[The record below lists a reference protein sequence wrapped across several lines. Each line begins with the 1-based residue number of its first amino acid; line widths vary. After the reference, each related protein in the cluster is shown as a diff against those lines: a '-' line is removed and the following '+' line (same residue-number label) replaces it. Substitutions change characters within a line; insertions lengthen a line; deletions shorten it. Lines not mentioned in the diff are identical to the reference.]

1 MRHAGGTEEADAF
14 GQAPITYGFR
24 GDTDRGDGSNVT
36 RRRSLCGQLTLRAHK
51 AIEFDPGFLVDA
63 EPCFVTTADVT
74 EVFNVEA
81 HVLAA
86 GIDDQGNLVPPLHVE
101 QTREESL
108 LVVPRDS
115 TLPTYTGHST
125 AHVTNLE
132 NSPNAV
138 STNTITLRGTDGSH
152 LLSHENVHILV
163 KANGIDLF
171 VDNAHASC

>member
-1 MRHAGGTEEADAF
+1 M
-14 GQAPITYGFR
+14 
-24 GDTDRGDGSNVT
+24 
-36 RRRSLCGQLTLRAHK
+36 
-51 AIEFDPGFLVDA
+51 
-63 EPCFVTTADVT
+63 TTADVT

-81 HVLAA
+81 HV
-86 GIDDQGNLVPPLHVE
+86 LHVE